1 MQLRFAERMSHIKA
15 SDIREML
22 KVTEH
27 DGVISFAG
35 GLPAPELFPI
45 DEIEEITR
53 KVLREQ
59 GGKCLNYASTE
70 GYTPL
75 KKWIAERMNS
85 RLGTSFDTDD
95 IMITHGSQQ
104 ALDLSGKVFLDE
116 GDAVLCESPTYLAA
130 LGAFRAYGCRFIEIP
145 TDGEGMIPES
155 LEEVLKT
162 DDRARLIYVNPEFQN
177 PTGRTWSAARRKRL
191 AELAAEYNVA
201 VIEDNPYGELRFE
214 GGKLPAIKSFDKADC
229 VMYVGTFSKIFCPG
243 FRIGWV
249 AGHRDVIRKYVLVKQ
264 GADLQCNPLSQ
275 SVIVEYMR
283 HHDIDAHI
291 ARIVEVYKR
300 RRDLALKCIAEYFP
314 SCIRF
319 TRPEG
324 GLFIWV
330 ELPENISAR
339 TLLAKCLEKGV
350 AFVPG
355 GSFFPNGNRENTMR
369 LNFSNMPDDKIEIG
383 LRKIGETL
391 AEMIGN
397 SR

>member
-1 MQLRFAERMSHIKA
+1 MSYIKA

-53 KVLREQ
+53 KVLKEQ
-59 GGKCLNYASTE
+59 GGKCLNYAATE

-75 KKWIAERMNS
+75 REWIADRMNF
-85 RLGTSFDTDD
+85 RFGTSFDKDN
-95 IMITHGSQQ
+95 IMITNGSQQ

-116 GDAVLCESPTYLAA
+116 GDVVLCESPTYLAA

-145 TDGEGMIPES
+145 TDDEGMIPES
-155 LEEVLKT
+155 LEEVLKRT
-162 DDRARLIYVNPEFQN
+162 DRAKLVYVNPEFQN
-177 PTGRTWSAARRKRL
+177 PTGRTWSLARRKRL

-214 GGKLPAIKSFDKADC
+214 GEKLPSIQSFDKADC
-229 VMYVGTFSKIFCPG
+229 VMYTGTFSKIFCPG

-249 AGHRDVIRKYVLVKQ
+249 AGHKEIIRKYVLVKQ

-275 SVIVEYMR
+275 SIITEFMQ

-291 ARIVEVYKR
+291 AGIVGVYKR
-300 RRDLALKCIAEYFP
+300 RRDVALRCIAEYFP
-314 SCIRF
+314 DGVRF
-319 TRPEG
+319 THPEG
-324 GLFIWV
+324 GLFIWA
-330 ELPENISAR
+330 ELPKDISAR
-339 TLLAKCLEKGV
+339 ELLAECLEKGV

-355 GSFFPNGNRENTMR
+355 GSFFPNENRENTMR
-369 LNFSNMPDDKIEIG
+369 LNFSNMPDERIETGMRI
-383 LRKIGETL
+383 IGETL
-391 AEMIGN
+391 GKMLTAR
-397 SR
+397 SRRP